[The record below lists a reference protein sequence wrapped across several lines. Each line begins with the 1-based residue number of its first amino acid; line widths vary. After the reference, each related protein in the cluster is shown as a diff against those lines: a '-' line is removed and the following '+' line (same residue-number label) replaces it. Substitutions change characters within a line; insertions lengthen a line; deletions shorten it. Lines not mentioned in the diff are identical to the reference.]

1 MALQLAAVWL
11 YGLCI
16 MAGFI
21 FQSVLPS
28 NIRILVYPLSAV
40 LGFLSVRLP
49 LYALLAFNVGMIG
62 RAVVG
67 RYWHCVAIEAAA
79 MLLGIAVG
87 SLVL

>member
-1 MALQLAAVWL
+1 MALPLAAVWL

-16 MAGFI
+16 LAGVI

-28 NIRILVYPLSAV
+28 NVRILVYPLSAV

-67 RYWHCVAIEAAA
+67 RYWHCVALEAAA
-79 MLLGIAVG
+79 MMLGVAVA
-87 SLVL
+87 SFV